1 MGENKKLTLEKK
13 VIIKGYIE
21 LLSGLHIG
29 GSSIGLEIGGAD
41 KVVVRNSID
50 NKPYIPGSS
59 IKGKMRSLIEK
70 YYGLVNI
77 KPLKDQNNNVVD
89 YKGELCTN
97 PQENVVQF
105 FGYPANETIGE
116 DLVNKTAPTRFI
128 VRDAILTQESFEKLE
143 NSKYVDMYLTE
154 IKTETSIDRLTS
166 KANPRSFER
175 VPAGSEFEF
184 EFVVD
189 IYNVDQNGQEQEFKK
204 ILEDAIELIQYD
216 YLGGQGTRGY
226 GKVKFKVKDVII
238 KKNNDYK
245 NSETESEDNEEDSLW
260 TALEQKFQ

>member
-1 MGENKKLTLEKK
+1 MGETNKLKLEKK
-13 VIIKGYIE
+13 IIIKGYIE

-77 KPLKDQNNNVVD
+77 KPVKDKNNTVVD

-97 PQENVVQF
+97 PKENVVQF

-116 DLVNKTAPTRFI
+116 DLVNKAAPTRFI

-189 IYNVDQNGQEQEFKK
+189 IYNVDKEEQEKKFKD
-204 ILEDAIELIQYD
+204 ILDNAIELIQYD

-226 GKVKFKVKDVII
+226 GNVRFRIKEVII
-238 KKNNDYK
+238 KKAHNYK
-245 NSETESEDNEEDSLW
+245 NNENYSKASEQDGLW
-260 TALEQKFQ
+260 IDLKKKFQ